1 MLLLLLLGVMR
12 GERGGGLTCLT
23 CRAVSEGKKAKK
35 MG

>member
-12 GERGGGLTCLT
+12 GERGGRLTCLT
-23 CRAVSEGKKAKK
+23 CRAVSGGKKAEE